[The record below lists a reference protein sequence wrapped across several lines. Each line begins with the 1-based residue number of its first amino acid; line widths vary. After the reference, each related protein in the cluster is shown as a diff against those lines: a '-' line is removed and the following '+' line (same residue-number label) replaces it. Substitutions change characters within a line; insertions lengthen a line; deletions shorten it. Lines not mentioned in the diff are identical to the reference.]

1 MSEQILPPDILTLMD
16 TIRRQ
21 AHEYTSAFSALE
33 TEQAT
38 LLKLREEIARELE
51 SFRSRGDFL
60 LDSVRTS
67 VNDTVTVIESKAKSV
82 ETIYNELDAIKAL
95 RDNLDKLKIVLEAR
109 DAELA
114 AMIQSS
120 KATVAKQVD
129 QGVEKAQ
136 LRLDAMMEKAQSRIA
151 SFDQKLAA
159 LQDQQRRMFTIL
171 GDDVQ
176 ALKDAQ
182 TRQEL
187 PLKNDLSRMKTEIEL
202 FKEELRERIDIIVS
216 SGHRESVTSRKDH
229 EPITEE
235 KVRRD
240 LDTHRKKTEQVQV
253 QVQTMENRINIALGV
268 ALFAVSITIVS
279 VIGVLFK
286 WFR

>member
-33 TEQAT
+33 TEQAS
-38 LLKLREEIARELE
+38 LLKLRDEIIRELE

-67 VNDTVTVIESKAKSV
+67 VNDTVTIIESKAKSV
-82 ETIYNELDAIKAL
+82 ETIYNELDSIKAL

-202 FKEELRERIDIIVS
+202 FKEELRERIDIIAS
-216 SGHRESVTSRKDH
+216 STHRESTSRKDH

-235 KVRRD
+235 KVRKD

-279 VIGVLFK
+279 VIGVLFR
-286 WFR
+286 WFK